1 MNSSPSSQRFLLIG
15 AWIGTAVLAYSLGNL
30 GTPSAPPVQS
40 DEAGAPSSRPVASS
54 NGYSAAEPAAGE
66 RPSDG
71 GHGLTGT
78 SLESIIGT
86 QPLGDYLKRILTLDD
101 DIKRTTAFMQV
112 LETLKTPEE
121 IQAALDAVAKS
132 GRGWGRGVASREF
145 SMLLQKWTTIDPK
158 GAAEFAVKSTG
169 REERYMATSAVL
181 KTWMRTDLEG
191 ALGWARTNG
200 VPPAGDPNTEQ
211 RGEGDGNYA
220 VAMITAQIARTDA
233 NRALALASEDGNSRA
248 NTRLTDTLVEE
259 LFKQQGEPFAR
270 DAILAMPQ
278 SKLRDSMIGE
288 HADRM
293 AKTDGLGA
301 AQFAVSLPS
310 GNARSR
316 ALSEAIAGWADD
328 DPVAA
333 GNFLNTLPPSTD
345 SDGARERFARQ
356 VLTKDPVGA
365 LSWAGTI
372 SNPQDRQ
379 ETTEKLIQ
387 SWLKRDGETAKT
399 WVLQSPLTE
408 ETKQR
413 LLAPDSRNGGR
424 GQN

>member
-1 MNSSPSSQRFLLIG
+1 MNTSPSSQRFLLIG
-15 AWIGTAVLAYSLGNL
+15 AWIGTAVLAYSLGHL
-30 GTPSAPPVQS
+30 GAPSALPVQS
-40 DEAGAPSSRPVASS
+40 DAAGATGSKSVAPS
-54 NGYSAAEPAAGE
+54 NGFATGENAAGE
-66 RPSDG
+66 RPLDG

-78 SLESIIGT
+78 SLDSIIGN

-101 DIKRTTAFMQV
+101 DIKRTTAFMQI
-112 LETLKTPEE
+112 LETLKTVEE

-158 GAAEFAVKSTG
+158 GAAEYAVKATG

-181 KTWMRTDLEG
+181 KTWMRSDLEG
-191 ALGWARTNG
+191 ALAWARTNG
-200 VPPAGDPNTEQ
+200 VPPAGDPNTQQ

-220 VAMITAQIARTDA
+220 VAMIAAQIARTDVS
-233 NRALALASEDGNSRA
+233 RALAIAGEDANSRTT
-248 NTRLTDTLVEE
+248 TRLTDTLVEE
-259 LFKQQGEPFAR
+259 LFKQHGEPAAR
-270 DAILAMPQ
+270 DAILAMPE

-288 HADRM
+288 HADRL
-293 AKTDGLGA
+293 AKTDGIGA
-301 AQFAVSLPS
+301 AQFAASLPP

-316 ALSEAIAGWADD
+316 ALSEAISGWADD
-328 DPVAA
+328 DPAAA
-333 GNFLNTLPPSTD
+333 GNFLNTLPPSAD

-372 SNPQDRQ
+372 SNPQERQ
-379 ETTEKLIQ
+379 DTTEKLIQ
-387 SWLKRDGETAKT
+387 SWLKSDGETAKT

-408 ETKQR
+408 EAKQR
-413 LLAPDSRNGGR
+413 LLAPAGR
-424 GQN
+424 GRN